1 VPQKPRLESGSWVGR
16 SRFTGQESQALAALD
31 DLLARVPDAALRTD
45 LQREIAPLRGDQTL
59 GLVFERHLPER
70 VRLYGHAI
78 RRGLIVADTKD
89 SEDTEWLVLGV
100 RQGKASLRRRD
111 ESGAYLEAERDAE
124 SLVVIRQFGDPIY
137 PGLRSVARVDR
148 GGDKAYHPVIMGEN
162 YHVLETL
169 LFSHEGKIDAIFI
182 DPPYNTGARDWKYNN
197 DYVNRDDRY
206 RHSKWL
212 AMMERRL
219 RLAKRLL
226 RPERSVLIVSIDE
239 NEVHRLGLLLEDLFP
254 SSKIQMIT
262 AMINPA
268 GAHIIDQFSRVDE
281 HLFFVH
287 QGTARPIR
295 TTADTTPGKSKTKD
309 AEGNVKPFQWTG
321 LLRRGGNSRR
331 EDTKEKFF
339 PVYIHEAE
347 GRIVGCGDSV
357 PLGVNRADAEDAPT
371 GCIAQ
376 WPIKRDGSEACWQ
389 LSPPT
394 FREYLNQGRVRI
406 APRKKGTGRFGLYY
420 LTRGDM
426 VAIEAGELV
435 VEGNDERGALIVRN
449 AEEVER
455 RIVGK
460 TMWTNDAY
468 NARENGTKLLPHL
481 IPGRIFPFP
490 KSLYLVEDALRFY
503 VGTDRNAIVLDFFAG
518 SGTTAHAVMRLNRE
532 DNGSRTCITVTNN
545 EVSESEAE
553 ALRAEGHMPSDPQ
566 WAARGIFE
574 FVTKP
579 RLIAAATGMQP
590 DGTPIGGEY
599 RFGEKY
605 PFGDG
610 LEENIEF
617 FELTYEDRDSVKANA
632 AFEAIA
638 PILWLL
644 AGATGPRIDRIG
656 GDWAL
661 PDNGRYGILF
671 NPDEWPAFTEAIALS
686 ASVTHVFIVTDSDAV
701 FQRVAAELPSDIE
714 AMRLY
719 EAYLTSFAINTAT
732 AG

>member
-1 VPQKPRLESGSWVGR
+1 M
-16 SRFTGQESQALAALD
+16 AALD
-31 DLLARVPDAALRTD
+31 DLLTRVEDPALRAD
-45 LQREIAPLRGDQTL
+45 LEREIAPLRGDQTL
-59 GLVFERHLPER
+59 GLVFERHMPEQ

-78 RRGLIVADTKD
+78 RRGLIVTDTKD
-89 SEDTEWLVLGV
+89 DDETEWLVMRV
-100 RQGKASLRRRD
+100 REGKASLTRRD
-111 ESGAYLEAERDAE
+111 ASGTYEETQRDVD
-124 SLVVIRQFGDPIY
+124 SLVVIRRFGDPIY
-137 PGLRSVARVDR
+137 PGLRTVETVRR
-148 GGDKAYHPVIMGEN
+148 GGDKPFHPVIKGEN

-197 DYVNRDDRY
+197 DYINKDDRY

-219 RLAKRLL
+219 RIARRLL

-239 NEVHRLGLLLEDLFP
+239 NEVHRLGLLLEELFP
-254 SSKIQMIT
+254 ASKIQMVT

-268 GAHIIDQFSRVDE
+268 GAHIIDQFSRIDE

-287 QGTARPIR
+287 VGAARPMR
-295 TTADTTPGKSKTKD
+295 TTADTTPGKSKAKD
-309 AEGNVKPFQWTG
+309 AEGNIKPFQWTG

-339 PVYIHEAE
+339 PVYIHASE

-357 PLGVNRADAEDAPT
+357 PLGVDRVTAEEPPE

-376 WPIKRDGSEACWQ
+376 WPIKKDGSEACWQ

-394 FREYLNQGRVRI
+394 FRKYLDAGRVRI

-426 VAIEAGELV
+426 DAIEAGELV
-435 VEGNDERGALIVRN
+435 VEGTDERGAMIVRTA
-449 AEEVER
+449 AEMER
-455 RIVGK
+455 RVVGK

-481 IPGRIFPFP
+481 IPGRSFPFP

-503 VGTDRNAIVLDFFAG
+503 VGDNRRAVILDFFAG

-532 DNGSRTCITVTNN
+532 DAGSRTCITVTNN

-553 ALRAEGHMPSDPQ
+553 ALRAEGHVPADPE
-566 WAARGIFE
+566 WEAHGIFE

-579 RLIAAATGMQP
+579 RLTAAVSGRRL
-590 DGTPIGGEY
+590 DGTLATGEY
-599 RFGEKY
+599 RYGEKY
-605 PFGDG
+605 PLAEGF
-610 LEENIEF
+610 EENVEF
-617 FELTYEDRDSVKANA
+617 FELTYEDRDLVKVNY

-638 PILWLL
+638 PILWLR
-644 AGATGPRIDRIG
+644 AGAAGPRIDRIEG
-656 GDWAL
+656 GWAL
-661 PDNGRYGILF
+661 PVNGRYGILF
-671 NPDEWPAFTEAIALS
+671 NPDEWPSFAEAIAES
-686 ASVTHVFIVTDSDAV
+686 ATVTHAFVVTDSDAV
-701 FQRVAAELPSDIE
+701 FQRVAAELPSDLDT
-714 AMRLY
+714 ARLY
-719 EAYLTSFAINTAT
+719 EAYLTSFAINTT
-732 AG
+732 AFA